1 MIQKKRDKSSNILRL
16 ILRYFLTISLVGI
29 SFISYR
35 PLNFVSIFFTFP
47 LLYLFVYNEKKLPHK
62 TNSSSKLFNKPTIY
76 TIIFILPI
84 SFILTSNIIKSN
96 NTQLL
101 NWFMIAGWDH
111 VGHIGLYWFSQVN
124 GRILQSQDL
133 IFDSSS
139 TPLFHVLSPAYPQ
152 LWHFLVASVTNL
164 IGIEPYTFSSM
175 KVYAVFNQFIFVL
188 FTLLSVSFLSF
199 KIKLNTLFEN
209 IVYFIQLTL
218 IFIWLSMYLLF
229 GWPNWTL
236 SVGFLIFS
244 LRQVGKLISIEPNLD
259 IIRRLGPY
267 SLVLV
272 LLYQSTWVLFMVI
285 LGLVFIAKIGLQLKH
300 QSFKLR
306 AHTGSEYNELYLWL
320 VYSSLYFIFM
330 YLDGPKGIWLDDG
343 GGFRLSFKIYGLV
356 ILLSIA
362 LLFVTFKQNGKFI
375 NFYNIIYGVSL
386 SIYLLLFFLTQSVGY
401 QPYFFSKLATSI
413 LLLNLLSILSNLL
426 DNISLQKNR
435 LKISS
440 GRNKRNT
447 FLFIFMI
454 TLFYA
459 TIQIG
464 SKNVSIYNSKFAEY
478 FVIKLYKASY
488 SAEIFTPPGWLEGSR
503 IVNAIELT
511 ETQRIRPDTILL
523 FSGDYP
529 YLGNMWLS
537 LLRPNPASVWTKEV
551 EWFPDEPGRWIN
563 LINVLSSNASTEI
576 MANAIKNTPNLFL
589 IVGGDKEAPNTVC
602 GDLHLRLETTE
613 TKRLFCSEEIK

>member
-1 MIQKKRDKSSNILRL
+1 MKSKKVDKSSNLLRL
-16 ILRYFLTISLVGI
+16 ILRYFLTISLVWI

-35 PLNFVSIFFTFP
+35 PLSFLSIFFTVP
-47 LLYLFVYNEKKLPHK
+47 LLYLFVYNEKKLK
-62 TNSSSKLFNKPTIY
+62 NKANSSSKLINKPTIY
-76 TIIFILPI
+76 TIIFLLPI
-84 SFILTSNIIKSN
+84 SIILTSNIIKSN

-101 NWFMIAGWDH
+101 NWFMVAGWDH
-111 VGHIGLYWFSQVN
+111 VGHIGLYWFSQAN
-124 GRILQSQDL
+124 WRILQSQDL
-133 IFDSSS
+133 TFDSSL
-139 TPLFHVLSPAYPQ
+139 TPLFHVLSASYPQ

-164 IGIEPYTFSSM
+164 LGIEPYTFSSM
-175 KVYAVFNQFIFVL
+175 KVYALFNQFIFVL
-188 FTLLSVSFLSF
+188 FTFLSVSFLSS

-244 LRQVGKLISIEPNLD
+244 LRQVGKLISNEPNLD

-272 LLYQSTWVLFMVI
+272 LLYQSTWFLFMVI
-285 LGLVFIAKIGLQLKH
+285 LGLVFISKIGLQLKL
-300 QSFKLR
+300 SNFKFKPYV
-306 AHTGSEYNELYLWL
+306 GSEYQELYLWL

-343 GGFRLSFKIYGLV
+343 GGFRLSFEIYGLV
-356 ILLSIA
+356 ILLSLA
-362 LLFVTFKQNGKFI
+362 LLFATFKQSGKLI
-375 NFYNIIYGVSL
+375 NFYNIIYMVSL
-386 SIYLLLFFLTQSVGY
+386 SIYLLLFFLTQSIGY

-413 LLLNLLSILSNLL
+413 LLLNLLSMLSNLL
-426 DNISLQKNR
+426 DNISQQKNK

-440 GRNKRNT
+440 RQNKRNT
-447 FLFIFMI
+447 FLFISMF

-464 SKNVSIYNSKFAEY
+464 SNNALIYNSKFAEY
-478 FVIKLYKASY
+478 FVLKLYKASY
-488 SAEIFTPPGWLEGSR
+488 SAEIFTPPGWLEASR
-503 IVNAIELT
+503 IIKAIELM
-511 ETQRIRPDTILL
+511 ETQRIRPDTVLL

-537 LLRPNPASVWTKEV
+537 LLRPNPANVWTKEV

-576 MANAIKNTPNLFL
+576 MANAIKSTPNLFL
-589 IVGGDKEAPNTVC
+589 IVGGDRQLPKTVC
-602 GDLHLRLETTE
+602 GDVHLRLETTE
-613 TKRLFCSEEIK
+613 TKRLFCSEEIE